1 MLNAWC
7 LMPAGSELAER
18 PRVVWVGEKMRIA
31 KSGLTRTLIT
41 LVISGCIGGQGSGLM
56 GIAGGINNCNKP
68 PPVLGFFV
76 QPNSANVGQV
86 ITPPVQVV
94 TRDSLGGVDSSFT
107 GTITVALAS
116 NSTGA
121 SLSGTTGV
129 RPTNGIASFPNL
141 AVDKVG
147 AYTLTATA
155 SGAATVVSSA
165 FSITTVTA
173 P

>member
-1 MLNAWC
+1 VLNAWC

-56 GIAGGINNCNKP
+56 GIAGGNNNGNKP